1 MTELILMLT
10 KDDVT
15 IADCLSAYE
24 QIRDTDVKWVGF
36 KDIGPGPDTL
46 HELTRRIHADGRQAV
61 LEVVSEDQDAEMRSV
76 VAGTDL
82 GVDLIMGGTRVHQ
95 SASISARSGISYH
108 PFPGTIQG
116 HPSRLTGTLADIVSS
131 AKEISGHPDVSGL
144 DLLAYRWPG
153 DVPELIRQVV
163 AAVDVPVVVAG
174 SIDASA
180 RFAAVR
186 NAGAWGLT
194 VGTAAVTGQL
204 MPGGSFRDQVNMALQ
219 LTMSTS

>member
-15 IADCLSAYE
+15 IADCLSAYD
-24 QIRDTDVKWVGF
+24 QLRGTDVQWVGF
-36 KDIGPGPDTL
+36 KDIGPAADTL
-46 HELTRRIHADGRQAV
+46 QELTRRIHADGRHAV
-61 LEVVSEDQDAEMRSV
+61 LEVVSEDRDAEMRSV
-76 VAGTDL
+76 AVGTDL
-82 GVDLIMGGTRVHQ
+82 GVDLIMGGTRVDE
-95 SASISARSGISYH
+95 SAAVAARSGISYY

-116 HPSRLTGTLADIVSS
+116 HPSRLAGTLSDIVAS
-131 AKEISGHPDVSGL
+131 AKEVSSHPDVSGL

-174 SIDASA
+174 SIDSPE

-186 NAGAWGLT
+186 NAGAWALT

-204 MPGGSFRDQVNMALQ
+204 MPGGSFRDQVNTALQ
-219 LTMSTS
+219 LTASA

>member
-15 IADCLSAYE
+15 IADCLSAYD
-24 QIRDTDVKWVGF
+24 QIRDTDVNWVGF
-36 KDIGPGPDTL
+36 KDIGPAAGTL
-46 HELTRRIHADGRQAV
+46 RELTRRIHADGRHAV
-61 LEVVSEDQDAEMRSV
+61 LEVVSEDPDAEMRSV
-76 VAGTDL
+76 AAGTEL
-82 GVDLIMGGTRVHQ
+82 GVDLIMGGTRVDQ
-95 SASISARSGISYH
+95 SAPVAARSGISYY

-116 HPSRLTGTLADIVSS
+116 HPSRLTGTLTDIIAS
-131 AKEISGHPDVSGL
+131 AKEISSHPSVSGL

-153 DVPELIRQVV
+153 DVPELIREVV

-174 SIDASA
+174 SIGTPE

-194 VGTAAVTGQL
+194 VGTAAVTAQL
-204 MPGGSFRDQVNMALQ
+204 VAGGSFRDQVNAALQ
-219 LTMSTS
+219 LTMSA

>member
-15 IADCLSAYE
+15 IADCLSAYD
-24 QIRDTDVKWVGF
+24 QVRDTDVKWVGF
-36 KDIGPGPDTL
+36 KDIGPSPDTL
-46 HELTRRIHADGRQAV
+46 DELTRRIHADGRHAV
-61 LEVVSEDQDAEMRSV
+61 LEVVSEDEQAEMRSV
-76 VAGTDL
+76 AVGTDL
-82 GVDLIMGGTRVHQ
+82 GVDLIMGGTRVPE
-95 SASISARSGISYH
+95 SAPVAARSGIGYY
-108 PFPGTIQG
+108 PFPGRIQG
-116 HPSRLTGTLADIVSS
+116 HPSRLAGTLTDIVSS

-163 AAVDVPVVVAG
+163 AAVNVPVVVAG
-174 SIDASA
+174 SIDSPA

-204 MPGGSFRDQVNMALQ
+204 EPGGSFRDQVNAALQ
-219 LTMSTS
+219 LTMSA

>member
-15 IADCLSAYE
+15 IADCLSAYD

-36 KDIGPGPDTL
+36 KDIGPAADIL
-46 HELTRRIHADGRQAV
+46 RELTCRIHADGRHAV
-61 LEVVSEDQDAEMRSV
+61 LEVVSEDRDAEMRSV
-76 VAGTDL
+76 AVGTDL
-82 GVDLIMGGTRVHQ
+82 GVDLIMGGTRVDE
-95 SASISARSGISYH
+95 SAAVSAGSGISYY

-116 HPSRLTGTLADIVSS
+116 HPSRLTGTLSDIVAS
-131 AKEISGHPDVSGL
+131 AKEVSSHPDVSGL

-163 AAVDVPVVVAG
+163 TAVDVPVVVAG
-174 SIDASA
+174 SIDSPE

-204 MPGGSFRDQVNMALQ
+204 MPGGSFRDQVNAALQ
-219 LTMSTS
+219 LTMST

>member
-76 VAGTDL
+76 AAGTDL

-95 SASISARSGISYH
+95 SASIPARSGISYY

-116 HPSRLTGTLADIVSS
+116 HPSRLTGTLT
-131 AKEISGHPDVSGL
+131 